1 MKNHGLPTNPYNPH
15 AWIIGKPKIG
25 KGTWIGAFCVIDGQG
40 GLEIGKGCN
49 VSSGAHILTHS
60 TVKRCVSGG
69 RYNKIDRA
77 PVKIGDFV
85 FIGENATILKGVQI
99 GHHSVIGA
107 GTVVKE
113 NAKIPPYSLVVG
125 VPGKIVR
132 NLEDEVASL
141 KKSKKPASRNGA
153 RALAVA
159 R

>member
-1 MKNHGLPTNPYNPH
+1 MQDHGIPPNSYNPH

-25 KGTWIGAFCVIDGQG
+25 KGTWIGAFCVIDAQG

-49 VSSGAHILTHS
+49 ISCGAHVLTHS
-60 TVKRCVSGG
+60 TVRRCVSEG
-69 RYNKIDRA
+69 RYSPVDRA
-77 PVKIGDFV
+77 SVKIGDYV
-85 FIGENATILKGVQI
+85 FIGENATVLKGVEI

-113 NAKIPPYSLVVG
+113 SAKIPPYSLVVG

-132 NLEDEVASL
+132 NLEDEVTSL
-141 KKSKKPASRNGA
+141 KKNKKSLSKKRTRS
-153 RALAVA
+153 LVVA